1 MMKLPKCSSD
11 SFKRE
16 GRRGRDR
23 RSSSHFAWRCFLLL
37 LGQGGRSRRAG
48 PPQDPCKL
56 LLPPH
61 DSCRVSLA
69 ANSMTGT
76 FVLKQSLKKM
86 EIKNIQPQG
95 VGNQQIFKRLSSF
108 CSIFLFFY
116 DQLYFQPCFY
126 LGFEISES

>member
-1 MMKLPKCSSD
+1 MKLPKCSSD

-23 RSSSHFAWRCFLLL
+23 RSSSHFAWRCFPLL

-56 LLPPH
+56 LPPPH

-69 ANSMTGT
+69 ANSEDDWDLC
-76 FVLKQSLKKM
+76 LKTMPEKNENKKYTAPRCW
-86 EIKNIQPQG
+86 QPADLQE
-95 VGNQQIFKRLSSF
+95 VEQ
-108 CSIFLFFY
+108 FL
-116 DQLYFQPCFY
+116 QYFSVF
-126 LGFEISES
+126 L